1 MKRLHTRAL
10 TLMAAGLA
18 ACATGSGPYDQPYAL
33 IEPHGR
39 TPTDDQRPAFVLGI
53 DGKSRDIRDNTPVTP
68 GKHRV
73 ELSIPGPPGLS
84 TPQQVLVEMDVKPCM
99 RYRMGATR
107 SDFGARDW
115 KPAVV
120 ETEPIGEC
128 LRKFPDVKP

>member
-1 MKRLHTRAL
+1 MTRLPAPLACLSAAL
-10 TLMAAGLA
+10 LA
-18 ACATGSGPYDQPYAL
+18 ACVTGSGPYDRPYS
-33 IEPHGR
+33 IVEPHGR
-39 TPTDDQRPAFVLGI
+39 TPTEDQRPAFVLAI
-53 DGKSRDIRDNTPVTP
+53 DGRSRDIRDRSPVAP
-68 GKHRV
+68 GTHRV

-84 TPQQVLVEMDVKPCM
+84 SPEQVTFEMDLKPCM

-115 KPAVV
+115 KPTIV